1 MVGLFCVGVLSI
13 RTRRGGPRGRR
24 HDVRASSGKEAGP
37 GGTCTGSWRDL
48 DRQTGRQSQ
57 VPFSPGN
64 TRRRQT
70 DLVACSSG
78 RAVPVLSG
86 RSHAEGVDSAAERV
100 MPIQYIRVPWP
111 IAIFGAEVDV
121 LICSGRDRHDHHHH
135 ATPLPPLQN
144 HRSSTAMTS
153 RRTPRLVVCGGN
165 GFLGASQTHPP

>member
-1 MVGLFCVGVLSI
+1 MTC
-13 RTRRGGPRGRR
+13 GPAAEKRQGQ
-24 HDVRASSGKEAGP
+24 EGP
-37 GGTCTGSWRDL
+37 ALDL
-48 DRQTGRQSQ
+48 GEIWTDRQTGRAKYLSLQEI
-57 VPFSPGN
+57 PGVD
-64 TRRRQT
+64 RQT

-86 RSHAEGVDSAAERV
+86 RSHAGGVDSAAERV

-121 LICSGRDRHDHHHH
+121 LICSGRDRHHH